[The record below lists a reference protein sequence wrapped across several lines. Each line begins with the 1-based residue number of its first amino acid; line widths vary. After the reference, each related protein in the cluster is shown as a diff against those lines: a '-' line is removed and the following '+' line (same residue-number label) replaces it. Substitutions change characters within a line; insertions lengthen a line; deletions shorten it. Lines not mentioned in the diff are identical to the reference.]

1 MWLAVSLPAW
11 WMLFRAMRLGRA
23 VVFDGVLK
31 VWVSWKVRSFPL
43 AKVESVGT
51 QQHRVGMVGYLRDV
65 LLVRVE
71 GTDVVLLDINVP
83 IGSGQLIDLCD
94 AIDRELAAARRASR
108 GRSSGQQD

>member
-94 AIDRELAAARRASR
+94 AIDRELVAARRAAK
-108 GRSSGQQD
+108 GRSSGQKD